1 MKSVMSALR
10 SGHDIEIAMAPYR
23 GIPSA
28 KVTVEKYVGYKMC
41 PSCLEPMNRTE
52 ILSRSGV
59 VVDMC
64 ISHGVWFDKGELS
77 QAHALV
83 KKRGKSEAL
92 DNLSTALGKFFK

>member
-10 SGHDIEIAMAPYR
+10 SGHDIELAMAPYR
-23 GIPSA
+23 SMPSGQIA
-28 KVTVEKYVGYKMC
+28 IERHTSYRRC
-41 PSCLEPMNRTE
+41 PSCLELMNRIE
-52 ILSRSGV
+52 ILLRSGG

-92 DNLSTALGKFFK
+92 DNLSMALGKFFK

>member
-1 MKSVMSALR
+1 MTSVMSALR
-10 SGHDIEIAMAPYR
+10 SGHDIELAMAPYR
-23 GIPSA
+23 SMPSGEVA
-28 KVTVEKYVGYKMC
+28 VEKQTGYKRC
-41 PSCLEPMNRTE
+41 PSCLQLMNRTE

-83 KKRGKSEAL
+83 KQRGKSEAS
-92 DNLSTALGKFFK
+92 DNLSVALGKFFK